1 MEIILK
7 EDIKGLGFKNDIVT
21 VRPGYGRNYLI
32 PQGLAINA
40 TDSAKKVLAENLKQ
54 AAHKAEKIK
63 IMAQDLATAIG
74 DLKITIPA
82 KVGENGRIFGKV
94 TPLQVSDVLKEKGFE
109 VDRRKISFEDE
120 DKVKTLGNYTAI
132 LTLHREV
139 IHKIAFEVVAD

>member
-63 IMAQDLATAIG
+63 IMANDLAAAIG

-94 TPLQVSDVLKEKGFE
+94 TPLQVSDVLKEKGFD